1 VYEKGGDLM
10 AVDNEGNN
18 VLHFLSVAPIHN
30 IDEYQKA
37 CSLFIEK
44 APSLIHQ
51 KNATGWKSF
60 HYTIKHQRIWFVEA
74 LLNGGADPL
83 GKDPNG
89 DTAIHHLATR
99 ISELEWF
106 QKFLELGVPINEKNN
121 EGESAL
127 FGVYR
132 ENNFKIEELEKHHAR
147 FEEAG
152 A

>member
-74 LLNGGADPL
+74 LLN
-83 GKDPNG
+83 
-89 DTAIHHLATR
+89 HHLATR